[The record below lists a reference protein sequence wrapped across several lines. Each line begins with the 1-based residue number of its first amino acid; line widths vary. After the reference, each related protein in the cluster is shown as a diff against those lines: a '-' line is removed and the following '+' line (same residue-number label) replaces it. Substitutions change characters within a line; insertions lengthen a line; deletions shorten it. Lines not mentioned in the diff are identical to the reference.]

1 MPLKAPAFPWAQNTI
16 GIFWRIKNVRK
27 LDANTYS
34 TAMRGYKY
42 KLAHKRAGKDSWSTS
57 YQGQRKRLIKLYQNI
72 IHQLEFEEVEER
84 KNKVKKK
91 STKKATSK
99 KK

>member
-1 MPLKAPAFPWAQNTI
+1 
-16 GIFWRIKNVRK
+16 VRK